1 MGINDSIET
10 NPGRLSLADALFSST
25 QQRVLGLLFGQPE
38 RSFFGAEVIGLLGM
52 GSGGVQRELKKL
64 ADSGLVRVFQVG
76 NQKHYQANPESP
88 IYAEL
93 VGLIR
98 KTVGLVAPLRAA
110 LEASLDAIDLAL
122 VYGSVAKGEATAA
135 SDIDLLLVSDTLI
148 LESAYGMLADVE
160 STLGRPISPTL
171 YTNAEFEKRLRDGNP
186 FLHKV
191 LSGNTI
197 LLQGRLPDDFQSSG
211 ESGPRRP
218 AQT

>member
-1 MGINDSIET
+1 MGISHDIET

-38 RSFFGAEVIGLLGM
+38 RSFFGAEVVSLLGM

-64 ADSGLVRVFQVG
+64 ADSGLVRVFRVG

-93 VGLIR
+93 VGLVR
-98 KTVGLVAPLRAA
+98 KTVGLVAPLREA
-110 LEASLDAIDLAL
+110 LEASRETIDLAL
-122 VYGSVAKGEATAA
+122 VYGSVAKGGATAA
-135 SDIDLLLVSDTLI
+135 SDIDLLLVSDTLT

-160 STLGRPISPTL
+160 STLGRPINPTL
-171 YTNAEFEKRLRDGNP
+171 YTNAEFQARLRDGNP
-186 FLHKV
+186 FLSKV
-191 LSGNTI
+191 LSGDTI
-197 LLQGRLPDDFQSSG
+197 LLQGRLPDDFRSSG
-211 ESGPRRP
+211 ESGPHRP

>member
-1 MGINDSIET
+1 MGINHSIET
-10 NPGRLSLADALFSST
+10 NPGRLSVADALFSST

-64 ADSGLVRVFQVG
+64 ADSGLVRVFRVG

-98 KTVGLVAPLRAA
+98 KTVGLVGPLRGALAA
-110 LEASLDAIDLAL
+110 SPEAVDLAL
-122 VYGSVAKGEATAA
+122 VYGSVAKGGATAE
-135 SDIDLLLVSDTLI
+135 SDIDLLLVSDTLT

-160 STLGRPISPTL
+160 STLGRPINPTL
-171 YTNAEFEKRLRDGNP
+171 YTNAEFEKRLRDGNS

-191 LSGNTI
+191 LSGDTI

>member
-1 MGINDSIET
+1 MGIKHGIET

-64 ADSGLVRVFQVG
+64 ADSGLVRVFRVG

-93 VGLIR
+93 VALIR
-98 KTVGLVAPLRAA
+98 KTVGLVEPLRGALAA
-110 LEASLDAIDLAL
+110 SPEAIDLAL
-122 VYGSVAKGEATAA
+122 VYGSVAKGGATAA
-135 SDIDLLLVSDTLI
+135 SDIDLLLVSDTLT
-148 LESAYGMLADVE
+148 LKSAYGMLADVE
-160 STLGRPISPTL
+160 SALGRPINPTL

-191 LSGNTI
+191 LSGEAI
-197 LLQGRLPDDFQSSG
+197 LLQGRLPEDFRS
-211 ESGPRRP
+211 PV
-218 AQT
+218 

>member
-1 MGINDSIET
+1 MGINDRIEA

-64 ADSGLVRVFQVG
+64 ADSGLVRVFRVG

-88 IYAEL
+88 IHAEL

-98 KTVGLVAPLRAA
+98 KTVGLVEPLRKA
-110 LEASLDAIDLAL
+110 LVGTPEVIDLAL
-122 VYGSVAKGEATAA
+122 VYGSVAKGGATAA
-135 SDIDLLLVSDTLI
+135 SDIDLLLVSDTLT

-160 STLGRPISPTL
+160 STLVRPINPTL
-171 YTNAEFEKRLRDGNP
+171 YTNPEFEKRLRDGNP

-191 LSGNTI
+191 LSGDTI
-197 LLQGRLPDDFQSSG
+197 LLQGRLPDDCRSSG
-211 ESGPRRP
+211 ESGSYRP

>member
-1 MGINDSIET
+1 MRKPILGLLLPNMGISNDIET
-10 NPGRLSLADALFSST
+10 SSDRLSVADALFSST

-64 ADSGLVRVFQVG
+64 ADSGLVRVFRVG
-76 NQKHYQANPESP
+76 NQKHYQADPESP

-122 VYGSVAKGEATAA
+122 VYGSVAKGGATAA
-135 SDIDLLLVSDTLI
+135 SDIDLLL
-148 LESAYGMLADVE
+148 
-160 STLGRPISPTL
+160 
-171 YTNAEFEKRLRDGNP
+171 
-186 FLHKV
+186 
-191 LSGNTI
+191 
-197 LLQGRLPDDFQSSG
+197 
-211 ESGPRRP
+211 
-218 AQT
+218 

>member
-1 MGINDSIET
+1 MGINHGIET

-64 ADSGLVRVFQVG
+64 ADSGLVRVFRVG

-88 IYAEL
+88 IHAEL
-93 VGLIR
+93 VALIR
-98 KTVGLVAPLRAA
+98 KTVGLVEPLRGALAA
-110 LEASLDAIDLAL
+110 SPEAIDLAL
-122 VYGSVAKGEATAA
+122 VYGSVAKGGATAA
-135 SDIDLLLVSDTLI
+135 SDIDLLLVSDTLT

-160 STLGRPISPTL
+160 SALGRPINPTL

-191 LSGNTI
+191 LSGDTI
-197 LLQGRLPDDFQSSG
+197 LLQGRLPDDFRSSG
-211 ESGPRRP
+211 ESGSHRP